1 MRVRLLSVV
10 FLLLVA
16 VAVSVAVQVVGVL
29 LIFTLLVAPPATA
42 WYLTARPLR
51 ALGLAAALALAETW
65 VGIGATYAIDGTFNA
80 NWPVSFTISTGSVLA
95 YLLARLMG
103 PRLAH
108 PTLRRAPAT
117 QVAVVE
123 VAGGDETPVDPAPVA

>member
-1 MRVRLLSVV
+1 VRVRLLSVV

-16 VAVSVAVQVVGVL
+16 VAVSVAVQIVGVL

-42 WYLTARPLR
+42 CYLTARPLR

-80 NWPVSFTISTGSVLA
+80 NWPVSFTISTSSVLA

-103 PRLAH
+103 PRLAR

-117 QVAVVE
+117 QVAVAE
-123 VAGGDETPVDPAPVA
+123 VAGGDETPVGPAPVA